1 MEKNNLKIFFIK
13 LVSVSL
19 AIIII
24 INVLFNLIIADKFE
38 QLNVLLSLNE
48 LENRR
53 ELGNEIRNDLKNLLN
68 KDKLFN
74 KEDKILIYKLYQ
86 NFPQFHYLN
95 IYNFLIQ
102 KAED

>member
-53 ELGNEIRNDLKNLLN
+53 ILGNEIRNDLKNLLN

-86 NFPQFHYLN
+86 KVKLEFKDIN
-95 IYNFLIQ
+95 
-102 KAED
+102 K

>member
-1 MEKNNLKIFFIK
+1 M
-13 LVSVSL
+13 SVSL

-38 QLNVLLSLNE
+38 QLKVLLSLNE

-86 NFPQFHYLN
+86 KVKSEFKDIN
-95 IYNFLIQ
+95 
-102 KAED
+102 K

>member
-1 MEKNNLKIFFIK
+1 M
-13 LVSVSL
+13 SVSL

-74 KEDKILIYKLYQ
+74 KEDKILIYNPHYQ
-86 NFPQFHYLN
+86 KFFQKFIN
-95 IYNFLIQ
+95 IG
-102 KAED
+102 

>member
-1 MEKNNLKIFFIK
+1 M
-13 LVSVSL
+13 SVSL

-53 ELGNEIRNDLKNLLN
+53 ILGNEIRNDLKNLLN
-68 KDKLFN
+68 KDKL
-74 KEDKILIYKLYQ
+74 LIRRIKY
-86 NFPQFHYLN
+86 
-95 IYNFLIQ
+95 
-102 KAED
+102 

>member
-86 NFPQFHYLN
+86 KVKLEFKDIN
-95 IYNFLIQ
+95 
-102 KAED
+102 K